1 MNIYISGRITGDR
14 DYRKK
19 FLDAGNRLKNAGHHP
34 LSPVTPVSDCIDWQS
49 AMRGALRTMMLSDG
63 VALLPD
69 WSESKGAMIEASLAQ
84 EVGIPVKPIGEWT
97 EGNNA

>member
-1 MNIYISGRITGDR
+1 M
-14 DYRKK
+14 
-19 FLDAGNRLKNAGHHP
+19 LK
-34 LSPVTPVSDCIDWQS
+34 
-49 AMRGALRTMMLSDG
+49 SDG

-84 EVGIPVKPIGEWT
+84 EVGIPVKPIEEWM